1 MNTKSYNKTVEISL
15 DHLFYR
21 IEVSFNSKDFL
32 NERGIEC
39 ATEYIENGH
48 IKLHFRSKPKY
59 IDFPSVAHEVVHCL
73 QWIAKDRNIEFIKE
87 EEHFA
92 YLMQYILN
100 RILNLEY
107 RLWI

>member
-1 MNTKSYNKTVEISL
+1 MKKKQMKISL
-15 DHLFYR
+15 DHLFYT
-21 IEVSFNSKDFL
+21 IEVSFNSADFL

-39 ATEYIENGH
+39 ATEYVRNGY
-48 IKLHFRSKPKY
+48 IKLHFRSKPKN
-59 IDFPSVAHEVVHCL
+59 IDFPSVAHEVIHSL
-73 QWIAKDRNIEFIKE
+73 QWIAKDRGIDFIKE

-107 RLWI
+107 RLWK